1 MPKAQLKAGSHI
13 ETLSQAE
20 LEAVLGKTTQTWFQE
35 QARGYTTARF
45 GNSGTVATGAVQIPT
60 NDTSDVFGPD
70 KGFAWRVGRI
80 SADGLSTN
88 DVLKV
93 YRNGTTYV
101 GSITATSNLS
111 PGKGL
116 ILRGG
121 EFLVI
126 TGTSLTATGDIT
138 VNGEAVSAAELDIFK
153 IL

>member
-1 MPKAQLKAGSHI
+1 MPKAQLKANGHV
-13 ETLSQAE
+13 ETLNQAE
-20 LEAVLGKTTQTWFQE
+20 LEAALSKTTAAWFQE
-35 QARGYTTARF
+35 LARGFTTARF
-45 GNSGTVATGAVQIPT
+45 GNTSTVAAGAVQVPALGS
-60 NDTSDVFGPD
+60 SDVFGPD
-70 KGFAWRVGRI
+70 DGFAWRVGRI

-93 YRNGTTYV
+93 YRNGTAYV

-126 TGTSLTATGDIT
+126 TGASLTATGDIT
-138 VNGEAVSAAELDIFK
+138 VTGEAISASELDIYKLF
-153 IL
+153 